1 MRHRAPPE
9 FGRSVNLIHT
19 KGGRLCP
26 SYYCQPPRIKNVIYT
41 SELLWRATFH
51 VSTTKCIRT
60 SFGKS
65 GGYWFFS
72 DLAWII
78 FMNWIIKFY
87 LKWGFLNH
95 FRFIPPQ
102 NVFAPPE
109 ENPDNECF
117 CLVEE
122 GCNVPRGLFNMSAC
136 QFGSPTMMSW
146 PHFLD
151 VSLFLCLVLLLVQNK
166 KVLILL
172 YYNILQ

>member
-1 MRHRAPPE
+1 MWMLLNHVVTSN
-9 FGRSVNLIHT
+9 FSCIHH
-19 KGGRLCP
+19 KMY
-26 SYYCQPPRIKNVIYT
+26 SYLLLKIQGTINVFRYSLNYLYKIKLQ
-41 SELLWRATFH
+41 S
-51 VSTTKCIRT
+51 
-60 SFGKS
+60 
-65 GGYWFFS
+65 
-72 DLAWII
+72 
-78 FMNWIIKFY
+78 Y

-117 CLVEE
+117 CLIDE

-151 VSLFLCLVLLLVQNK
+151 VSLFLDCGNQMTSI
-166 KVLILL
+166 ILDWKIQTDVTHVKTIQYL
-172 YYNILQ
+172 TV